1 MNHPFTCLV
10 VGPTKAGKTRFV
22 KNLIQCR
29 ERMIDESIQQIW
41 WFYMEDQPVYEDLK
55 HIVTFVHGPPDL
67 TVLKSFPDIKKLV
80 ILDDMMQ
87 ISKANKDIIT
97 LFSRGCHHWNISLV
111 HIVQNAFYEG
121 LRTSRINSD
130 YLVLFKNPADN
141 LQIRILSRQL
151 FPGKIQYF
159 LDAFGDATQKPHGYL
174 LVDLTQYTP
183 DVYRLKTDI
192 FSKTPVIYIPT

>member
-1 MNHPFTCLV
+1 M
-10 VGPTKAGKTRFV
+10 KR
-22 KNLIQCR
+22 
-29 ERMIDESIQQIW
+29 
-41 WFYMEDQPVYEDLK
+41 
-55 HIVTFVHGPPDL
+55 PPDL